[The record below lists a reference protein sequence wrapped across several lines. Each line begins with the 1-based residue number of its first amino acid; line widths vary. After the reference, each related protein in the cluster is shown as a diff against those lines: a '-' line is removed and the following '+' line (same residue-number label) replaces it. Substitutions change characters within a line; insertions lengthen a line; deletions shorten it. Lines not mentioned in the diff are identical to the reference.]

1 MPSRAD
7 KAELERRRKAL
18 SRQFK
23 RDCTKMVHRD
33 KDTLIN
39 LQLAEIRRLQR
50 QNAQVALR
58 GAKLKAE
65 VKAKRKIG
73 ADVEQVERRVQT
85 LAFPCIRSCHQNLKF
100 DGARFHLQSAER
112 VWKKTAG
119 RWAE

>member
-1 MPSRAD
+1 MRTTSVGGGQPSRAD

-58 GAKLKAE
+58 GWGKDEGPLQGPTPAA
-65 VKAKRKIG
+65 
-73 ADVEQVERRVQT
+73 QSRV
-85 LAFPCIRSCHQNLKF
+85 
-100 DGARFHLQSAER
+100 
-112 VWKKTAG
+112 
-119 RWAE
+119 